1 MPADSGSGSLIQ
13 EMAAILAVIVAVC
26 SLVLSVI
33 VFTIQRW
40 DMRRRELWWAVVE
53 KDSVEKGVP
62 TSFRLY
68 RYIGKAKPKKRRHPR
83 ATVIRGY
90 VLSDESLM
98 GRRRMSSMEAIRHL
112 QKRRQVHGET
122 DPEVPDEVHPPRITM
137 VPLKVLH
144 YGR

>member
-1 MPADSGSGSLIQ
+1 MTQEVTTTLSL
-13 EMAAILAVIVAVC
+13 IVAVG
-26 SLVLSVI
+26 SLVLAAV

-53 KDSVEKGVP
+53 DGSAEEGVP
-62 TSFRLY
+62 ISFRLY
-68 RYIGKAKPKKRRHPR
+68 RYIGKRKPRKSRHPA

-90 VLSDESLM
+90 VVAGESLIGRKM
-98 GRRRMSSMEAIRHL
+98 MSQLDAMRHVQRRRL
-112 QKRRQVHGET
+112 VHGEA

-137 VPLKVLH
+137 VPLKVIR

>member
-1 MPADSGSGSLIQ
+1 MIQ

-53 KDSVEKGVP
+53 GDTVEMGVP
-62 TSFRLY
+62 ISFRLY
-68 RYIGKAKPKKRRHPR
+68 RYIGKAKPKRRRHPN

-90 VLSDESLM
+90 VLSDEALM
-98 GRRRMSSMEAIRHL
+98 GRERMSQTDAIRYL
-112 QKRRQVHGET
+112 WKRRQVHGEA
-122 DPEVPDEVHPPRITM
+122 DPDVPDEVHPPRITM
-137 VPLKVLH
+137 VPLKVIH